1 MFQKWGRIEVGFIR
15 QVVYTHTCISIVQ
28 LLFISLLYVFPIQS
42 IIQQRKEKKTSWSFL
57 CSCVDEISCIS

>member
-1 MFQKWGRIEVGFIR
+1 MYVSKWGRIEVGFIR

-42 IIQQRKEKKTSWSFL
+42 IIQQRKEKKKHPGV
-57 CSCVDEISCIS
+57 SCVVV